1 MAKTDLNIK
10 ITSNLGTTQQF
21 LLYQNDIR
29 LNVKNYKIAAW
40 ERQHIA
46 PGSEFNVV
54 LPLEIQVGATTV
66 LGKGHLKSRKLK
78 SDYNTAWDIVNNN
91 GSLDIAP
98 STEIPPMENTIEI
111 HNKYLDTQHAVVFKD
126 GKPLFACE
134 IRPGYKVNFSIS
146 PKLSLALCDLEISDN
161 FFDAACLSK
170 MPTVIDYEGQSY
182 LNIYLDE
189 NVSTG
194 QVTVTYNF
202 LPPSI

>member
-29 LNVKNYKIAAW
+29 LNVKNYKVAAW
-40 ERQHIA
+40 ERHYIA
-46 PGSEFNVV
+46 PGAEFNVV
-54 LPLEIQVGATTV
+54 LPLDIQVGATTD
-66 LGKGHLKSRKLK
+66 LGKGHLKTRKL
-78 SDYNTAWDIVNNN
+78 SANYNTAWDIVKNNN
-91 GSLDIAP
+91 ALDIAP
-98 STEIPPMENTIEI
+98 SSEVPPTENTIEI
-111 HNKYLDTQHAVVFKD
+111 HNKYKDTQNAVVFKD

-134 IRPGYKVNFSIS
+134 VRPEYKVNFAIH
-146 PKLSLALCDLEISDN
+146 PKLFLALCDLEINDE

-182 LNIYLDE
+182 LNISLNE

-194 QVTVTYNF
+194 QVTVKYDF
-202 LPPSI
+202 LKPRI